1 MSRIRFKKQIISY
14 FCITV
19 LAITSTTLLI
29 TNLSTPAEAGPDF
42 FGRIQRFF
50 VGSRPQG
57 VASGRPR
64 GGARRDRCP
73 NVSDPLIAIVP
84 FDKDNNLFVEK
95 TISDRPTFW
104 FYVPYLPTARRKAEF
119 VIVDE
124 NEEDVYAAT
133 FPLSQQSGIV
143 SLQLPE
149 TAPALK
155 EGKKYQWVF
164 SVICNPLNRSGDA
177 TVNGWIEKVPS
188 SESLSAKLKTASP
201 EQLVAIYAD
210 EGLWNESITS
220 LASFGKANTQ
230 NENFRSSWAALQKQI
245 GLTEISSSDWVT
257 YALPDPNQPSRNT
270 SQSQPLPSLIPLE
283 AILDGLK
290 DEPTVESSKP
300 PRKGK

>member
-1 MSRIRFKKQIISY
+1 MSKNSVRKRLIFYLFTI
-14 FCITV
+14 V
-19 LAITSTTLLI
+19 LVMSNTTLLI
-29 TNLSTPAEAGPDF
+29 TNSYTSAIAEFDL

-57 VASGRPR
+57 VASGRQR

-73 NVSDPLIAIVP
+73 YVPDPLIAIVP

-124 NEEDVYAAT
+124 NEEDVYVAT
-133 FPLSQQSGIV
+133 FPLSRQSGIV

-149 TAPALK
+149 TAPPLK

-177 TVNGWIEKVPS
+177 TVNGWLEKVPV
-188 SESLSAKLKTASP
+188 SESLSAKLKTAKP
-201 EQLVAIYAD
+201 EELVAVYAN

-230 NENFRSSWAALQKQI
+230 NEDFRSSWVALQKQI
-245 GLTEISSSDWVT
+245 GLTEISPATWVT

-270 SQSQPLPSLIPLE
+270 SQSQPLPSLIPVQT
-283 AILDGLK
+283 ILDSLK
-290 DEPTVESSKP
+290 DEPTVEISKP
-300 PRKGK
+300 PSKGK